1 MFHGLGGVLARP
13 EASCLLGHGPEIWR
27 GLFCSVFTVDLFNR
41 RSRVAIRVKRRLG
54 ILRLCVVRSK
64 NTVLSAELAVHAPDH
79 RMQTPPAMFC
89 LLGSSCG
96 PLPPACGEPPT
107 VQYVQVHSRKTSRG
121 KRGKKVAPGL
131 RSSVWQP
138 SNQGIRSTLRAGSE
152 KKDRYDRSPCLLRKF
167 PYCLP
172 MHFVPDLDRVRA

>member
-1 MFHGLGGVLARP
+1 M
-13 EASCLLGHGPEIWR
+13 LGHGPEIWR

-96 PLPPACGEPPT
+96 PPAACGEPPSVRT
-107 VQYVQVHSRKTSRG
+107 GTFAKDQQREARG
-121 KRGKKVAPGL
+121 EKVAPGL

-138 SNQGIRSTLRAGSE
+138 SNQGLRSACRFGE
-152 KKDRYDRSPCLLRKF
+152 KGQI
-167 PYCLP
+167 
-172 MHFVPDLDRVRA
+172 